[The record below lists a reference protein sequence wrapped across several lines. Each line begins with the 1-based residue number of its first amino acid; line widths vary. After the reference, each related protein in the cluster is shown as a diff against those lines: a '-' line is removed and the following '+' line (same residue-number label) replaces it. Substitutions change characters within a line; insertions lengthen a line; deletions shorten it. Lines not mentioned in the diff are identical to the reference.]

1 MSRNYYTF
9 LVFPG
14 AHGKLRK
21 IRVPPYVFH
30 LILCFALAG
39 VTTLGALAKSYARM
53 LLKVADYNSLRI
65 EREALKTQCHNLQ
78 GAVTRTHTELMSLQ
92 SLATEVALTYSFTQG
107 GRRGL
112 AADVLMVANR
122 GNASM
127 GGDYGASLSAFNM
140 MKMGSLL
147 TSFPSAASSFARERA
162 YEDSATPSIW
172 PLRGAIT
179 AGFGQRMDPFT
190 GEGAFHSGVDIAA
203 PFGTPIRA
211 AGDGIVFH
219 AGPDSSY
226 GNEALIDHGYGLTTK
241 YCHLRTL
248 NVVMGQEVSRGQI
261 IGTVGMTGRTTGPH
275 LHYEVLVEGTPVNP
289 VHYLHD

>member
-1 MSRNYYTF
+1 MGRRYYTF

-21 IRVPPYVFH
+21 IRIPTYVVH
-30 LILCFALAG
+30 LTLCFAIAG

-78 GAVTRTHTELMSLQ
+78 GAVTLTHTELMSLQ
-92 SLATEVALTYSFTQG
+92 SLATEVALTYRFTQS

-112 AADVLMVANR
+112 AADVLTVANR
-122 GNASM
+122 GNASL
-127 GGDYGASLSAFNM
+127 GGDYSASLSAFNM
-140 MKMGSLL
+140 MKVGSLL
-147 TSFPSAASSFARERA
+147 TSFPSAASSFVRDKV

-203 PFGTPIRA
+203 PFGTTIRA

-226 GNEALIDHGYGLTTK
+226 GNEALIDHGNGLTTK

-248 NVVMGQEVSRGQI
+248 NVVIGQEVSRGQI

-275 LHYEVLVEGTPVNP
+275 LHYEVLVDGTPVNP
-289 VHYLHD
+289 VRYLHD